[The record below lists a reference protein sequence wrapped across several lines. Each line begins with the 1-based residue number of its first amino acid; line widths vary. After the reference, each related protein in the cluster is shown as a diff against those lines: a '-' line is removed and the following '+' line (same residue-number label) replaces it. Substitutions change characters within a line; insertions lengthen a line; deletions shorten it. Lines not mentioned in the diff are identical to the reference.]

1 MVTQRPRAGFFYI
14 FMVIALLAVF
24 ILTMSRGNAPAVTTQ
39 REFFASVKDDKVAS
53 AVIKPNA
60 QGTAGEV
67 IANMKDGTESITPNC
82 ARVMLVSEFSSIWKS
97 HTRNDAIVLS
107 SITIDTVDMTMNKSA
122 NPPNTS
128 DDIKNG
134 LFFSIFYLP
143 LL

>member
-1 MVTQRPRAGFFYI
+1 
-14 FMVIALLAVF
+14 
-24 ILTMSRGNAPAVTTQ
+24 
-39 REFFASVKDDKVAS
+39 
-53 AVIKPNA
+53 
-60 QGTAGEV
+60 
-67 IANMKDGTESITPNC
+67 MKDGTESITPNC